1 MFNALSLFARLK
13 SLRKRAQRCLKISGF
28 VNYMTVKTKILLV
41 EDHPVFRQG
50 LAQLINSVSDMVVCG
65 EAEDFIETLRLI
77 KATGPDLVIVDIT
90 LKNRNGIELIKDI
103 KLRYPDLK
111 IIVLSMHDEKV
122 YAERALRAGAKGYI
136 MKLEAPETILKVIR
150 HVLANNI
157 YVSNEIATRIFN
169 MFFDGRTNNDNDP
182 INLLTDRELEVFQ
195 LIGQGFGTRQI
206 AAKLHISIKTVENHR
221 AHIKEKLNIKNAIEL
236 VQQATLWLQN
246 M

>member
-1 MFNALSLFARLK
+1 MNITA
-13 SLRKRAQRCLKISGF
+13 
-28 VNYMTVKTKILLV
+28 KTKILLV
-41 EDHPVFRQG
+41 EDHPIFRQG
-50 LAQLINSVSDMVVCG
+50 LVQLINSTNDMMVCG
-65 EAEDFIETLRLI
+65 EAEDFAETLRLI
-77 KATGPDLVIVDIT
+77 KDLSPDLALVDIT
-90 LKNRNGIELIKDI
+90 LKNRNGIELINDI
-103 KLRYPDLK
+103 KLRYPDIK

-136 MKLEAPETILKVIR
+136 MKLEAPETILKVIK

-169 MFFDGRTNNDNDP
+169 LFFDGRTNNDNDP

-246 M
+246 MQNA

>member
-1 MFNALSLFARLK
+1 MNITA
-13 SLRKRAQRCLKISGF
+13 
-28 VNYMTVKTKILLV
+28 KTKILLV
-41 EDHPVFRQG
+41 EDHPIFRQG
-50 LAQLINSVSDMVVCG
+50 LVQLINSTNDMMVCG
-65 EAEDFIETLRLI
+65 EAEDFAETLRLI
-77 KATGPDLVIVDIT
+77 KDLSPDLALVDIT

-103 KLRYPDLK
+103 KLRYPDIK

-136 MKLEAPETILKVIR
+136 MKLEAPETILKVIK

-169 MFFDGRTNNDNDP
+169 LFFDGRTNNDNDP

-246 M
+246 MQNA